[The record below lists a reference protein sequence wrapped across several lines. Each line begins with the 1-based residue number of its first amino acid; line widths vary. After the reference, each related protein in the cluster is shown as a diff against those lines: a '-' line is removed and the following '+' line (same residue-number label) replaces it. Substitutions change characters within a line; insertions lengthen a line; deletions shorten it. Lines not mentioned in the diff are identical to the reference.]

1 MSDAYRRHLEALH
14 ARLETPDEIVLAT
27 LAEVSRAKVEER
39 RRIAEGEANEVHS
52 FRLGDGLAVIMR
64 IARSNARGFEAER
77 WAIEACRNEGV
88 PVPEILLI
96 KRVESG
102 GGPVD
107 ICIQRKIEGEL
118 LSNCLDLTRERLRVL
133 TAEAGDILSRVH
145 RVHTQGLGY
154 LNGVGEGAFA
164 SFDDLMAGFLGEEG
178 AYVALAE
185 ARNFETGLIRRAFA
199 AITLAVRE
207 AAPIRVSL
215 THNDFFPKHL
225 LVKDGRIS
233 GLIDFG
239 EVSGEASANEF
250 AKWDY
255 LVGDQLPVAW
265 LREGYADKS
274 LFDGGYDRLFPA
286 LKLITGLCLFSWYAG
301 EGYAAG
307 VADAKRRLISD
318 LAEALN

>member
-178 AYVALAE
+178 AYVALADPGLRCRADP
-185 ARNFETGLIRRAFA
+185 ARVRRDHP
-199 AITLAVRE
+199 RG
-207 AAPIRVSL
+207 PR
-215 THNDFFPKHL
+215 
-225 LVKDGRIS
+225 S
-233 GLIDFG
+233 G
-239 EVSGEASANEF
+239 
-250 AKWDY
+250 
-255 LVGDQLPVAW
+255 
-265 LREGYADKS
+265 AD
-274 LFDGGYDRLFPA
+274 P
-286 LKLITGLCLFSWYAG
+286 
-301 EGYAAG
+301 G
-307 VADAKRRLISD
+307 VADAQRLLPEAPAGEGRPHQWPDRLRRGLWRGVGK
-318 LAEALN
+318 